1 MANYN
6 IERITAGCEKIGVS
20 LTEEQL
26 NQFIKYYEL
35 LVEWNSF
42 MNLTAITDF
51 DEVCKK
57 HFLDSLSIVKAYD
70 VETLTSGNISIIDI

>member
-1 MANYN
+1 MNHN
-6 IERITAGCEKIGVS
+6 FETLISDCKQWGIELSEQQ
-20 LTEEQL
+20 LT
-26 NQFIKYYEL
+26 QFSDYYDL

-57 HFLDSLSIVKAYD
+57 HFLEKRS
-70 VETLTSGNISIIDI
+70 